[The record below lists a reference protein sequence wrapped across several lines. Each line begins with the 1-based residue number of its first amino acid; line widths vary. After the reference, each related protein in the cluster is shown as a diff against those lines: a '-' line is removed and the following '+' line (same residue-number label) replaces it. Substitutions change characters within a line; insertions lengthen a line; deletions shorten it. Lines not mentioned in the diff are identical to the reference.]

1 MKRPQLVIY
10 GNGHMARMLAEIVS
24 SSYETV
30 AFTVD
35 RELISRPEFCGLP
48 LVPFDG
54 VETFFPPARCSML
67 IAVGYVGMNSIRMER
82 AAAAR
87 ARGYKLINHIDKT
100 ARLYPSTDLGD
111 NNVILEYAV
120 LHPGSQVGS
129 ANFIGSNV
137 NLGHGTLMA
146 DGCWLNSGVAI
157 GGEVQLGNGC
167 VFGMNASA
175 AHGISVG
182 EKTFV
187 AANTFLADSSSEGA
201 VFLSERAIKHRLRSE
216 TFLRLLGVV

>member
-1 MKRPQLVIY
+1 
-10 GNGHMARMLAEIVS
+10 MARMLAEIVS

-35 RELISRPEFCGLP
+35 RDLISRPEFCGLP
-48 LVPFDG
+48 LVPFDAID
-54 VETFFPPARCSML
+54 TLFPPARYPML
-67 IAVGYVGMNSIRMER
+67 IAVGYVGMNSIRLER

-87 ARGYKLINHIDKT
+87 SKGYKLINYIDNA

-120 LHPGSQVGS
+120 LHPGSHVGS

-137 NLGHGTLMA
+137 NLGHGTQLA

-157 GGEVQLGNGC
+157 GGEARLERGC

-182 EKTFV
+182 AKTFV

-201 VFLSERAIKHRLRSE
+201 VFLSERAIKHRLKSE